1 MKFRMGNIEFYPDK
15 ALTKEDFERLKT
27 LLNTPSLTEDE
38 ERELTDLK
46 RRGIKKHLQLV
57 EAGIDSALSGQEP
70 SPEVDELVETL
81 EIE

>member
-1 MKFRMGNIEFYPDK
+1 
-15 ALTKEDFERLKT
+15 
-27 LLNTPSLTEDE
+27 LNRPSLTEDE

-46 RRGIKKHLQLV
+46 RSAIKKHLQLV
-57 EAGIDSALSGQEP
+57 EAGLDSALSGQEP